1 MTAGVFL
8 IRSLTSQ
15 NFLFNKA
22 GINFKAVPGMLT
34 LLQLNSPT
42 SHEAVAEL
50 KAALPPRKNKLLC
63 QKQAYCYSRYGDSDA
78 G

>member
-1 MTAGVFL
+1 
-8 IRSLTSQ
+8 
-15 NFLFNKA
+15 
-22 GINFKAVPGMLT
+22 MLT

-63 QKQAYCYSRYGDSDA
+63 QKQAYCYSRYEDSDA